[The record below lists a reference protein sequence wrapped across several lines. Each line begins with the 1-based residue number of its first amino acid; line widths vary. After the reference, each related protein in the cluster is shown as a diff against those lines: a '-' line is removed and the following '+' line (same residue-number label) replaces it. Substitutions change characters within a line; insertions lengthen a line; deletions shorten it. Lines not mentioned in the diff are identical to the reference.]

1 MKRQRQERIV
11 RRSGRACQ
19 GEKKREISG
28 GNKKRAGR
36 EVRRED
42 ERVRDS
48 GTEADRQ
55 MQGQFD
61 RKGKR

>member
-28 GNKKRAGR
+28 GNKK
-36 EVRRED
+36 E
-42 ERVRDS
+42 
-48 GTEADRQ
+48 
-55 MQGQFD
+55 QG
-61 RKGKR
+61 GK

>member
-1 MKRQRQERIV
+1 M
-11 RRSGRACQ
+11 SGR
-19 GEKKREISG
+19 EKERDQWRQQ
-28 GNKKRAGR
+28 KRAGR